1 MTHPSLINLHPNE
14 YRQKS
19 YSYTFIV
26 KLAWCVRSCKTLD
39 DFSNKVQA
47 SDKTE
52 DLNPSCFNM
61 ITRINH

>member
-19 YSYTFIV
+19 HSYTFAV
-26 KLAWCVRSCKTLD
+26 KLARCVRSCKTLD
-39 DFSNKVQA
+39 DFSNKVRA
-47 SDKTE
+47 SNKTE
-52 DLNPSCFNM
+52 YLNPSGFNM